1 MILLI
6 TKCLTGDLKV
16 NGCGLELRF
25 DANSRSGHFGT
36 ATLRTLASYLLVL
49 VIITRSNNRHK
60 PHYLLPAT
68 STVVVIELSTV
79 TAILQGYD
87 PNLVFKMTTFRS
99 RLSPNCLV
107 LLVLGIISRGAQAI
121 SYLRE
126 NSQETQL
133 DKRMLQN
140 SNDTLSRIQP
150 ILDGEIA
157 NINHDL
163 RTKLP
168 DPLNLNLYAEVPIG
182 CASLKLVVEHDY
194 LQGLSSAELKDLKGV
209 PNTTTETED
218 CGFGSKW
225 TVLSDIKVIFNSDLV
240 LKNVFAGLIGTCQ
253 GVYYEQP
260 LTVTGLKTVSTSYTG
275 KAELYGNF
283 ESTFTAN
290 DITTAQVLNS
300 LKVEFAEMALTVGA
314 IPEELKPLENN
325 IIAQLKGSFLQT
337 LNEVVQPLMI
347 EELNKRIPST
357 TLSAMVNM
365 AVDSVATVL
374 SVVEPFVQPLE
385 DLVGDLSELAGFDL
399 DSVLGG
405 ILGTDDAVD
414 DDLVDDDAFDD
425 DV

>member
-133 DKRMLQN
+133 DKRMLQS

-414 DDLVDDDAFDD
+414 DDLVDDDAFGD

>member
-1 MILLI
+1 VILLI

-133 DKRMLQN
+133 DKRMLQS

-414 DDLVDDDAFDD
+414 DDLVDDDAFGD

>member
-1 MILLI
+1 VILLI

-16 NGCGLELRF
+16 NGCGLELRY

-133 DKRMLQN
+133 DKRMLQS

-414 DDLVDDDAFDD
+414 DDLVDDDAFGD

>member
-1 MILLI
+1 VILLI

-133 DKRMLQN
+133 DKRMLQS